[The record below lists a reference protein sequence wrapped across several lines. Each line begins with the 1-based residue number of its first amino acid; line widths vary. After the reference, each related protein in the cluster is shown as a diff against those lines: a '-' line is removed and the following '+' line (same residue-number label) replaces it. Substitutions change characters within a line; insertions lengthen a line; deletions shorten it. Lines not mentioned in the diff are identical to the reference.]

1 MVLFSEKIYFKIQ
14 GTNKNKNIISNLQI
28 QTFFEIVI
36 YTNYRMIKNLNNYLN
51 INTIYIIRSIFLKF
65 VINLS

>member
-14 GTNKNKNIISNLQI
+14 GTNKNKKIISNLQI